1 AHKEIVEE
9 NMRCGRGS
17 HVLTVAVA
25 GLTLFAS
32 AQLSRAAEKV
42 DQGPNWTAAA
52 QKDFYARDQG
62 SRLIPW
68 AWISALKQANGKPF
82 MAESLDRY
90 GYLPNPESSPR
101 GLPVGWVVIS
111 QDGADMLGLTCAA
124 CHTRQIEVRGKT
136 YRIDGGPA
144 IADLGSFWRDL
155 DMAVGKVLSDDA
167 TFEDFAGAVLG
178 GGKTPEKE
186 KALREQV
193 QAWQKREHAIAD
205 RGLPKDRLW
214 GPGRIDAVGMILNRL
229 AGLDIGPPP
238 TFLIEDNLRTA
249 DAPVRPPFL
258 WNAALQDKTQWPGF
272 SDNGDWLLGLARNL
286 GEVYG
291 VFGIVHPQKDPSHL
305 LGFDLNKDSTAQ
317 YEGLLALERDIQ
329 LIGPPKWPRDW
340 PLDPA
345 LAKAG
350 EAIFNRPTAN
360 GGCVECHGIRPGAKR
375 MFNSDTWA
383 TPLQD
388 VGTDS
393 REYRGLARP
402 AKTGALEGAW
412 IPDTAPPY
420 HTPPLKPVDA
430 AVRVLSVAGKG
441 AVWQHFVPI
450 FVTPQKR
457 EEIDKLLTQSDG
469 PPPQIA
475 EGTRMI
481 EALKGAFPAEGT
493 AEAASAPAPEFKYE
507 SRVLQGIWAAA
518 PYLHNASVPT
528 LAELLKPAAERVK
541 AFKVGPRY
549 DIDNVGLAVD
559 QTKFDFTLQTT
570 DCSARDSGDSRCGHP
585 FGTTLSPD
593 EKKAL
598 LEYLKTL

>member
-1 AHKEIVEE
+1 MLGA
-9 NMRCGRGS
+9 
-17 HVLTVAVA
+17 AVA
-25 GLTLFAS
+25 ALALVTS
-32 AQLSRAAEKV
+32 APLRAEKV

-62 SRLIPW
+62 SRWIPW

-82 MAESLDRY
+82 MADSLDRY
-90 GYLPNPESSPR
+90 GYLPNPESSPQ

-124 CHTRQIEVRGKT
+124 CHTRQIEVRGKS

-144 IADLGSFWRDL
+144 IADIGSFWRDL
-155 DMAVGKVLSDDA
+155 DLAVGKVLLDGP
-167 TFEDFAGAVLG
+167 TFEDFATTVLG
-178 GGKTPEKE
+178 AGKSPEKE

-193 QAWQKREHAIAD
+193 QAWQKRAHAIAD
-205 RGLPKDRLW
+205 RGLPKPKDRQW
-214 GPGRIDAVGMILNRL
+214 GPGRLDAVGMILNRVT
-229 AGLDIGPPP
+229 GLDIGPAPS
-238 TFLIEDNLRTA
+238 FLIEDNIAPA

-258 WNAALQDKTQWPGF
+258 WNAAIQDKTQWPGF
-272 SDNGDWLLGLARNL
+272 ADNGDWLLGLARNL

-305 LGFDLNKDSTAQ
+305 LGFDFNKDSTAQ
-317 YEGLLALERDIQ
+317 FEGLPALEGDIQ
-329 LIGPPKWPRDW
+329 LIGPPKWPREW
-340 PLDPA
+340 PLDKA
-345 LAKAG
+345 LASAG

-360 GGCVECHGIRPGAKR
+360 GGCAECHGIRPGAKR
-375 MFNSDTWA
+375 LFNPDTWA
-383 TPLQD
+383 TPVQD

-402 AKTGALEGAW
+402 AQTGALEGAW
-412 IPDTAPPY
+412 IPDTAPPF

-430 AVRVLSVAGKG
+430 AVSVLGVAVKG
-441 AVWQHFVPI
+441 AVAQHFVPI
-450 FVTPQKR
+450 FVTPQQREHIDQVLPRLNELLPLLAEEKR
-457 EEIDKLLTQSDG
+457 K
-469 PPPQIA
+469 
-475 EGTRMI
+475 I

-493 AEAASAPAPEFKYE
+493 AKAASAPAPEFKYE
-507 SRVLQGIWAAA
+507 ARVMEGIWAAA

-541 AFKVGPRY
+541 EFKVGPRY

-570 DCSARDSGDSRCGHP
+570 DCSARDSGDSRCGHE
-585 FGTTLSPD
+585 FGTKLSPE